1 MSTPIDNIPFFKGL
15 SLPSLMTIMKV
26 TKTLEIEK
34 DKNLFNQ
41 GDEADGLYVLLSG
54 KLQVYIFSGHIGG
67 TNKVLAELE
76 PGKYVGEFGLIDGD
90 KRSASVRMI
99 ESGEVL
105 FLPAIAFAVVMD
117 NQPVVAQ
124 AVCDYL
130 CDKVSALPRVSWT
143 SSKAKWI
150 HEKNIK
156 PSLNNM
162 KILCKIMREHNKQT
176 AVLQK
181 G

>member
-15 SLPSLMTIMKV
+15 PLPSLMTIMKV
-26 TKTLEIEK
+26 TKTVDIEK
-34 DKNLFNQ
+34 GKNLFSQ

-54 KLQVYIFSGHIGG
+54 KMQVYIFSGHVGG

-76 PGKYVGEFGLIDGD
+76 PGQYVGEFGLIDGD

-99 ESGEVL
+99 EAGEVL

-117 NQPVVAQ
+117 NQPAVAQ
-124 AVCDYL
+124 
-130 CDKVSALPRVSWT
+130 ALPRVSWT
-143 SSKAKWI
+143 SPKAEWI

-162 KILCKIMREHNKQT
+162 KTLCKIMREHNKQT

>member
-15 SLPSLMTIMKV
+15 PIPSLMTIMNV
-26 TKTLEIEK
+26 TKTLQIEK
-34 DKNLFNQ
+34 GKNLFSQ

-54 KLQVYIFSGHIGG
+54 KMQVYIFSGHVGG
-67 TNKVLAELE
+67 TTKVLADLE
-76 PGKYVGEFGLIDGD
+76 PGQFVGEFGLIDGD
-90 KRSASVRMI
+90 KRSASVRI
-99 ESGEVL
+99 TEAGEVL

-130 CDKVSALPRVSWT
+130 CEKVSGLPRITWT
-143 SSKAKWI
+143 SPNAKLI
-150 HEKNIK
+150 HEKNVR
-156 PSLNNM
+156 PSLINM
-162 KILCKIMREHNKQT
+162 KTLCKIMREHNKQT

>member
-15 SLPSLMTIMKV
+15 PLPSLMTIMKV
-26 TKTLEIEK
+26 TKTVAIEK
-34 DKNLFNQ
+34 DKTLFSQ

-54 KLQVYIFSGHIGG
+54 KMQVYIFSGHVGG
-67 TNKVLAELE
+67 TTKVLADLE
-76 PGKYVGEFGLIDGD
+76 PGQFVGEFGLIDGD
-90 KRSASVRMI
+90 KRSASVRI
-99 ESGEVL
+99 TETGEVL

-124 AVCDYL
+124 SVCDYL
-130 CDKVSALPRVSWT
+130 CEKVSGLPRITWT
-143 SSKAKWI
+143 SPNAKLI
-150 HEKNIK
+150 HEKNVK
-156 PSLNNM
+156 PSLSNM
-162 KILCKIMREHNKQT
+162 KTLCKIMREHNKQT

>member
-15 SLPSLMTIMKV
+15 PLPSLMTVMKV
-26 TKTLEIEK
+26 TKTVAIEK
-34 DKNLFNQ
+34 DKTLFSQ

-54 KLQVYIFSGHIGG
+54 KMQVYIFSGHVGG
-67 TNKVLAELE
+67 TTKVLADLE
-76 PGKYVGEFGLIDGD
+76 PGQFVGEFGLIDGD
-90 KRSASVRMI
+90 KRSASVRI
-99 ESGEVL
+99 TETGEVL

-130 CDKVSALPRVSWT
+130 CEKVSGLPRITWT
-143 SSKAKWI
+143 SPNAKLI
-150 HEKNIK
+150 YEKNVK
-156 PSLNNM
+156 PSLSNM
-162 KILCKIMREHNKQT
+162 KTLCKIMREHNKQT

>member
-1 MSTPIDNIPFFKGL
+1 
-15 SLPSLMTIMKV
+15 MTIMKV
-26 TKTLEIEK
+26 TKTLAIEK
-34 DKNLFNQ
+34 DKTLFSQ

-54 KLQVYIFSGHIGG
+54 KMQVYIFSGHVGG
-67 TNKVLAELE
+67 TTKVLADLE
-76 PGKYVGEFGLIDGD
+76 PGQFVGEFGLIDGD
-90 KRSASVRMI
+90 KRSASVRI
-99 ESGEVL
+99 TEAGEVL

-130 CDKVSALPRVSWT
+130 CEKVSGLPRITWT
-143 SSKAKWI
+143 SPNAKLI
-150 HEKNIK
+150 HEKNVK
-156 PSLNNM
+156 PSLSNM
-162 KILCKIMREHNKQT
+162 KTLCKIMREHNKQT

>member
-15 SLPSLMTIMKV
+15 PIPSLMTIMNV
-26 TKTLEIEK
+26 TKILQIEK
-34 DKNLFNQ
+34 GKNLFSQ

-54 KLQVYIFSGHIGG
+54 KMQVYIFSGHVGG
-67 TNKVLAELE
+67 TTKVLADLE
-76 PGKYVGEFGLIDGD
+76 PGQFVGEFGLIDG
-90 KRSASVRMI
+90 
-99 ESGEVL
+99 VL

-130 CDKVSALPRVSWT
+130 CEKVSGLPRITWT
-143 SSKAKWI
+143 SPNAKLI
-150 HEKNIK
+150 HEKNVR
-156 PSLNNM
+156 PSLINM
-162 KILCKIMREHNKQT
+162 KTLCKIMREHNKQT

>member
-15 SLPSLMTIMKV
+15 PLPSLMTVMKV
-26 TKTLEIEK
+26 TKTVAIEK
-34 DKNLFNQ
+34 DKTLFSQ

-54 KLQVYIFSGHIGG
+54 KMQVYIFSGHVGG
-67 TNKVLAELE
+67 TTKVLADLE
-76 PGKYVGEFGLIDGD
+76 PGQFVGEFGLIDGD
-90 KRSASVRMI
+90 KRSASVRI
-99 ESGEVL
+99 TEAGEVL

-130 CDKVSALPRVSWT
+130 CEKVSGLPRITWT
-143 SSKAKWI
+143 SPNAKLI
-150 HEKNIK
+150 YEKNVK
-156 PSLNNM
+156 PSLSNM
-162 KILCKIMREHNKQT
+162 KTLCKIMREHNKQT

>member
-15 SLPSLMTIMKV
+15 LLPSLMTIMKV
-26 TKTLEIEK
+26 TKTVAIEK
-34 DKNLFNQ
+34 DKTLFSQ

-54 KLQVYIFSGHIGG
+54 KMQVYIFSGHVGG
-67 TNKVLAELE
+67 TTKVLADLE
-76 PGKYVGEFGLIDGD
+76 PGQFVGEFGLIDGD
-90 KRSASVRMI
+90 KRSASVRI
-99 ESGEVL
+99 TEAGEVL

-130 CDKVSALPRVSWT
+130 CEKVSGLPRITWT
-143 SSKAKWI
+143 SPNAKLI
-150 HEKNIK
+150 HEKNVK
-156 PSLNNM
+156 PSLSNM
-162 KILCKIMREHNKQT
+162 KTLCKIMREHNKQT

>member
-15 SLPSLMTIMKV
+15 PLPSLMTIMKV
-26 TKTLEIEK
+26 TKTVAIEK
-34 DKNLFNQ
+34 NKTLFSQ

-54 KLQVYIFSGHIGG
+54 KMQVYIFSGHVGG
-67 TNKVLAELE
+67 TTKVLADLE
-76 PGKYVGEFGLIDGD
+76 PGQFVGEFGLIDGD
-90 KRSASVRMI
+90 KRSASVRI
-99 ESGEVL
+99 TETGEVL

-130 CDKVSALPRVSWT
+130 CEKVSGLPRITWT
-143 SSKAKWI
+143 SPNAKLI
-150 HEKNIK
+150 YEKNVK
-156 PSLNNM
+156 PSLSNM
-162 KILCKIMREHNKQT
+162 KTLCKIMREHNKQT

>member
-15 SLPSLMTIMKV
+15 PLPSLMTIMKV
-26 TKTLEIEK
+26 TKTVAIEK
-34 DKNLFNQ
+34 DKTLFSQ

-54 KLQVYIFSGHIGG
+54 KMQVYIFSGHVGG
-67 TNKVLAELE
+67 TTKVLADLE
-76 PGKYVGEFGLIDGD
+76 PGQFVGEFGLIDGD
-90 KRSASVRMI
+90 KRSASVRI
-99 ESGEVL
+99 TETGEVL

-130 CDKVSALPRVSWT
+130 CEKVSGLPRITWT
-143 SSKAKWI
+143 SPNAKLI
-150 HEKNIK
+150 YEKNVK
-156 PSLNNM
+156 PSLSNM
-162 KILCKIMREHNKQT
+162 KTLCKIMREHNKQT

>member
-15 SLPSLMTIMKV
+15 PLPSLMTIMKV
-26 TKTLEIEK
+26 TKTVAIEK
-34 DKNLFNQ
+34 DKTLFSQ

-54 KLQVYIFSGHIGG
+54 KMQVYIFSGHVGG
-67 TNKVLAELE
+67 TTKVLADLE
-76 PGKYVGEFGLIDGD
+76 PGQFVGEFGLIDGD
-90 KRSASVRMI
+90 KRSASVRI
-99 ESGEVL
+99 TETGEVL

-130 CDKVSALPRVSWT
+130 CEKVSGLPRSTWT
-143 SSKAKWI
+143 SPNAKLI
-150 HEKNIK
+150 YEKNVK
-156 PSLNNM
+156 PSLSNM
-162 KILCKIMREHNKQT
+162 KTLCKIMREHNKQT

>member
-15 SLPSLMTIMKV
+15 PLPSLMTIMKV
-26 TKTLEIEK
+26 TKTDTIEK
-34 DKNLFNQ
+34 GKNLFSQ

-54 KLQVYIFSGHIGG
+54 KMQVYIFSGHVGG

-76 PGKYVGEFGLIDGD
+76 PGQYVGEFGLIDGD

-99 ESGEVL
+99 EAGEVL
-105 FLPAIAFAVVMD
+105 FLPAVAFAVVMD
-117 NQPVVAQ
+117 NQPAVAQ

-130 CDKVSALPRVSWT
+130 CEKVSGLPRITWT
-143 SSKAKWI
+143 SPNAKWI
-150 HEKNIK
+150 HEKNVK
-156 PSLNNM
+156 PSLSNM
-162 KILCKIMREHNKQT
+162 KTLCKIMREHNKQT

>member
-15 SLPSLMTIMKV
+15 LLPSLMTIMKV
-26 TKTLEIEK
+26 TKTVAIEK
-34 DKNLFNQ
+34 DKTLFSQ

-54 KLQVYIFSGHIGG
+54 KMQVYIFSGHVGG
-67 TNKVLAELE
+67 TTKVLADLE
-76 PGKYVGEFGLIDGD
+76 PGQFVGEFGLIDGD
-90 KRSASVRMI
+90 KRSASVRI
-99 ESGEVL
+99 TEAGEVL

-130 CDKVSALPRVSWT
+130 CEKVSGLPRITWT
-143 SSKAKWI
+143 SPNAKLI
-150 HEKNIK
+150 YEKNVK
-156 PSLNNM
+156 PSLSNM
-162 KILCKIMREHNKQT
+162 KTLCKIMREHNKQT